1 MDAASSPRLPG
12 RNSTLRACDQCKLR
26 KTRCSLSRP
35 CATCASMGFECTFL
49 RPQKKRGPA
58 GRRVSEIRQ
67 QQIQSRKHPVQTDVH
82 HFTGERPSSHGTSA
96 TDAHSSP
103 SASISNSEVI
113 SHVDTHHLQQ
123 HQMGQGPT
131 SAYDAAAMSTPALD
145 NGSTSWSENRDL
157 EYWLPDSL
165 SAQTPAFSFS
175 GSNIYVKTTL
185 PPLIDG
191 DLGASAINLQPENP
205 LNVSF
210 SDVLSSNDQ
219 QQMGAFWPPYIHDN
233 SLVPWIDVYFD
244 RLHPTLPVLNRS
256 SIFIRILSQEHR
268 RNPQF
273 GAMLLSVC
281 AFALTQPIDISER
294 PTSSSRAD
302 QARLMMNEAT
312 KMRSS
317 SDFGEHPTLEAVLT
331 SFFLF
336 GYLFGSN
343 QHNAARLRLREA
355 IDLASTLRLNDPNT
369 YLDFSGEEK
378 GQWLRTY
385 LVLSVTERAYAL
397 QRRHSISFTGRPG
410 FTMRP
415 TDDFIHNVTH
425 SLVSG
430 IIVHNEKDAAGMMGL
445 ALLMEIFDSID
456 EDIVECWNARCNAS
470 KGRCQILDQRK
481 ALSMHEN
488 LARVSDPSRY
498 RSNDWFD
505 PDHSSLLHSAETT
518 RILQSFLSETQ
529 CADVLVTQ
537 KWVQNR
543 IWHLC
548 LTHGLLISDS
558 EHPELRFDFAYS
570 VAERTLDVCRS
581 LRISAMEVHGIGI
594 IEKLYNISTS
604 AIMAPYNTGNMEG
617 SASTSGPALQLL
629 ASKYMR
635 LLQTLRGGNHPYM
648 EQYKETAELVA
659 PSSQG

>member
-1 MDAASSPRLPG
+1 MYSS
-12 RNSTLRACDQCKLR
+12 
-26 KTRCSLSRP
+26 
-35 CATCASMGFECTFL
+35 
-49 RPQKKRGPA
+49 
-58 GRRVSEIRQ
+58 RVSEIRQ
-67 QQIQSRKHPVQTDVH
+67 QQIQSRHHPAQSDIH
-82 HFTGERPSSHGTSA
+82 HVVGERPSSHGTSA
-96 TDAHSSP
+96 SDAHSSP
-103 SASISNSEVI
+103 SASISNSEI
-113 SHVDTHHLQQ
+113 ASHVDVHRMQQ
-123 HQMGQGPT
+123 HQIGPGPT
-131 SAYDAAAMSTPALD
+131 SAYDAASMPAPALG

-165 SAQTPAFSFS
+165 GAQTPAFSFS

-191 DLGASAINLQPENP
+191 DLGAGTINLQPENA
-205 LNVSF
+205 LNVPF
-210 SDVLSSNDQ
+210 SDVLSPNPNHQ
-219 QQMGAFWPPYIHDN
+219 PQVGAFWPPYIHDS
-233 SLVPWIDVYFD
+233 SLIPWIDVYFD

-256 SIFIRILSQEHR
+256 AIFIKILSQEHR

-273 GAMLLSVC
+273 GAMLLSLC

-355 IDLASTLRLNDPNT
+355 IDLASTLRLNEPNT
-369 YLDFSGEEK
+369 YLDFSSEEK

-415 TDDFIHNVTH
+415 TDEFIHNVTH

-470 KGRCQILDQRK
+470 NGRCQILDQRK

-505 PDHSSLLHSAETT
+505 PDYSNLHSHSAETT
-518 RILQSFLSETQ
+518 RNLQSFLSETQ

-543 IWHLC
+543 LWHLC
-548 LTHGLLISDS
+548 LTHGLLTSDS
-558 EHPELRFDFAYS
+558 EHPELRYDFAFS

-594 IEKLYNISTS
+594 IEKLYNISAS
-604 AIMAPYNTGNMEG
+604 AIMAPYNTANMEG
-617 SASTSGPALQLL
+617 SPASSGPALHLL
-629 ASKYMR
+629 ASKYME
-635 LLQTLRGGNHPYM
+635 LLQILRGGNHPYM
-648 EQYKETAELVA
+648 EQYKKTVEFVGHSA
-659 PSSQG
+659 